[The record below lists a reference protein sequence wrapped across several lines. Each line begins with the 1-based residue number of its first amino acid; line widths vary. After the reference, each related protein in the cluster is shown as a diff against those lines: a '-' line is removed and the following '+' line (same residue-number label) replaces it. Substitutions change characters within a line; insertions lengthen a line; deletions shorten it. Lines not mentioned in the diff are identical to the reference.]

1 MQFGT
6 LLGTLLQDLR
16 YALRLLGRTPGF
28 TAVALLSLGL
38 GIGANTAIFTLI
50 DAVMLRTLAVR
61 APEQLVEL
69 LQHYPG
75 EPRGNGYFTPA
86 DYEHYRDH
94 NHVFSELIAYSGPA
108 AVPVRDVG
116 TVNAVYVAPNYF
128 AALGVMPEMGR
139 TASAEGTAVISWAMW
154 ADRFDRTPSI
164 LGRTLVVGN
173 QPVTIVGVAPR
184 DFRGLETGVPT
195 DLWLGRS
202 VTSRAGLAL
211 LGRLRQGVSIAQ
223 ARAEMSVL
231 YRFTIERR
239 AQSSRDPL
247 VHQLKI
253 EVEPAGRGL
262 ARLRDLFAR
271 PLVLLMGV
279 VGLLLLI
286 ACTNLA
292 SLLLAR
298 AAARRHEMA
307 FRIALGATHL
317 RLVRQAL
324 TESLLLAAVGSLFG
338 LLLAY
343 FGAGALLHILTSGR
357 PVPGMPQKLDI
368 PLRPEGHVLL
378 FTVGIALFTGL
389 LFGAAPAL
397 QAFRSS
403 PVLFLR
409 GAETR
414 SRRLFG
420 RSLVVAQVAL
430 SVVLLSA
437 AALFLRHLSNL
448 EHVDLGFHRDH
459 VLLVSLDRAMDP
471 AACRQL
477 LDRLQS
483 VPGVRTATIAGPT
496 PLSGAGAAAFAT
508 AEGYLERP
516 EDRRYNAI
524 AWAAPRYFETLGIAV
539 LAGRDFQFS
548 DEAGPN
554 VAIISQT
561 LARTYFAGRNPLGQH
576 LTLDHMTGSPEP
588 RTYEIIGVAADAN
601 YYEIHEPVRRTVY
614 LPAFHDGRVNGRTL
628 ILRTAI
634 RPEAV
639 ARDVR
644 KSLQPI
650 PISRITTLSE
660 QVDATIVP
668 ERLLAALSGVFGGL
682 GAMLAAIGLYGLL
695 AYTVACRR
703 NEIGIRMALG
713 ATRSSVIRMVLIDAL
728 AMVFGGLL
736 AGAPLALWG
745 RRFAT
750 AWLTDAPPI
759 ASIATGC
766 VAMLAVALVAA
777 WLPARRAAAI
787 DPVRALRYE

>member
-1 MQFGT
+1 MW
-6 LLGTLLQDLR
+6 QDLR
-16 YALRLLGRTPGF
+16 YALRLLRRTPGF

-50 DAVMLRTLAVR
+50 DAVMLRTLPVR
-61 APEQLVEL
+61 APGELVEL

-75 EPRGNGYFTPA
+75 EPRGNGYFTQA

-94 NHVFSELIAYSGPA
+94 NHVFSVLIAYSGPA
-108 AVPVRDVG
+108 AMPVRGDG
-116 TVNAVYVAPNYF
+116 SEAETANVALVAGDYF
-128 AALGVMPEMGR
+128 SDLGVTPAMGR
-139 TASAEGTAVISWAMW
+139 APGAEDSAVISWAW
-154 ADRFDRTPSI
+154 WNDHFGRSPSI
-164 LGRTLVVGN
+164 LGRRLVVGS
-173 QPVTIVGVAPR
+173 QPVTVVGVAPK
-184 DFRGLETGVPT
+184 DFQGLETGVHT
-195 DLWLGRS
+195 DLWLGRP
-202 VTSRAGLAL
+202 VASRAGLAL
-211 LGRLRQGVSIAQ
+211 LGRLRPGVSIDQ

-231 YRFTIERR
+231 YGFTIERR
-239 AQSSRDPL
+239 VQSSRDPL
-247 VHQLKI
+247 VHQLKL
-253 EVEPAGRGL
+253 ELEPAGRGL

-271 PLVLLMGV
+271 PLVLLMVV

-307 FRIALGATHL
+307 FRIALGASRL

-324 TESLLLAAVGSLFG
+324 TESLLLSAAGSVFG

-357 PVPGMPQKLDI
+357 PVPGLPQKLDI
-368 PLRPEGHVLL
+368 PLRPEAHVLI
-378 FTVGIALFTGL
+378 FTMGIALLTGL
-389 LFGAAPAL
+389 LFGAAPAW

-403 PVLFLR
+403 PATFLR

-414 SRRLFG
+414 SRRIFG

-448 EHVDLGFHRDH
+448 EDVDLGFHRDH
-459 VLLVSLDRAMDP
+459 VLLVSLDRAVDP
-471 AACRQL
+471 AAGRQL

-483 VPGVRTATIAGPT
+483 VPGVRSATVASPT
-496 PLSGAGAAAFAT
+496 PLSGAGASGFAT
-508 AEGYLERP
+508 VDGYLERP
-516 EDRRYNAI
+516 EDRRYNQI
-524 AWAAPRYFETLGIAV
+524 AWIAPRYFETLGIAI
-539 LAGRDFQFS
+539 LAGRDFDFG
-548 DEAGPN
+548 DDARPN
-554 VAIISQT
+554 IAIISQAM
-561 LARTYFAGRNPLGQH
+561 ARTFFAGRSPIGQH

-588 RTYEIIGVAADAN
+588 HAYEIIGVAADAN
-601 YYEIHEPVRRTVY
+601 YYEIRQPVRRTVY
-614 LPAFHDGRVNGRTL
+614 LPAFHEGRVSARTL

-634 RPEAV
+634 RPESV

-644 KSLQPI
+644 KSLQPLA
-650 PISRITTLSE
+650 ISRITTLSE

-695 AYTVACRR
+695 AYTVARRR

-713 ATRSSVIRMVLIDAL
+713 ATRAVVIRMVLVDAL
-728 AMVFGGLL
+728 AMVSAGLL

-745 RRFAT
+745 KRFAT
-750 AWLTDAPPI
+750 AWVTDAPPAI
-759 ASIATGC
+759 SIVTSC
-766 VAMLAVALVAA
+766 LAMLAVAVVAA